1 MKKSKTR
8 LYVNKKLSP
17 NIIIYIKD
25 KQHHFLRNVIRIKI
39 QDQVTLFD
47 GVTGEWSSQV
57 ISINRDNVVL
67 QVSKKNRDLK
77 VESDLWLIF
86 APIKSY
92 RMNIMI
98 QKATELGVTR
108 LLPCITQN
116 TNMQRI
122 NIRNFNMNIIE
133 AAEQCERLSLPI
145 LEKSYKL
152 DDLLISFPKD
162 RGLVFCNENHRG
174 ISTINNEVNK
184 YKNKFDKWAILIGPE
199 GGFSEKETNNIQSL
213 KNSISVS
220 LGSRILRSDTA
231 SSAAI
236 FSVQSIIEND
246 L

>member
-1 MKKSKTR
+1 M
-8 LYVNKKLSP
+8 YVNKKLSP

-39 QDQVTLFD
+39 PDQVTLFD

-67 QVSKKNRDLK
+67 QVSKNRDLK

-133 AAEQCERLSLPI
+133 AAEQCDRLSLPI

-162 RGLVFCNENHRG
+162 RGLFFVMK
-174 ISTINNEVNK
+174 ITEV
-184 YKNKFDKWAILIGPE
+184 
-199 GGFSEKETNNIQSL
+199 SQ
-213 KNSISVS
+213 
-220 LGSRILRSDTA
+220 
-231 SSAAI
+231 
-236 FSVQSIIEND
+236 Q
-246 L
+246 